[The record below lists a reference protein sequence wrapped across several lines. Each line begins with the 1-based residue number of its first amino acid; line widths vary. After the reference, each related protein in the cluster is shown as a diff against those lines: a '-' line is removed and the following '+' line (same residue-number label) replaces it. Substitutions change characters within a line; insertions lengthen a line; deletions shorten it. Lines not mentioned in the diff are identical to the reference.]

1 MLNKLE
7 TRVYFDMRPPC
18 SHNHYAK
25 KRTSHCE
32 LIVAPC
38 HINSQTRSQVG
49 HLWTP
54 KLKRQMQTVDKKAN
68 IFQTTTLLESTNTT
82 V

>member
-1 MLNKLE
+1 M
-7 TRVYFDMRPPC
+7 
-18 SHNHYAK
+18 
-25 KRTSHCE
+25 

-38 HINSQTRSQVG
+38 HNKTGSQVG

-68 IFQTTTLLESTNTT
+68 IFQTTTLTAVQVVGVRDVRTRLNSRARSSDTGT
-82 V
+82 